1 MAKADQGYV
10 WPFSTFTLA
19 QVGKAGR
26 LTLKQILQN
35 CEIRSADGLVAAIE
49 QQAEWRVKGQAWSV
63 YRSLPLLKKYEL
75 TTLFSLGLL
84 ADTQRTDLSLRD
96 RYGNDKPAAH
106 LFDLDVPR
114 LVATHPAIDAGQV
127 VQGAI
132 EGAFSAG
139 HQCMAEWL
147 LGAYEDRLQYAG
159 SREELWRRVVTLR
172 ACAAHAGKLVDDGLL
187 EMPLEVSRGIYAYEA
202 SDAEFSASLDWFV
215 AREEQERSQDDYA
228 SLLRYWRHGLL
239 INTSNLYA
247 FLWHLQGVSMT
258 NILAKLRSRLT
269 LGITQLFDGA
279 TDDLVREIVEN
290 RVAHFL
296 SAFPADWDEH
306 GFRVEQA
313 LGMQDHVIAGK
324 DMFLVNGGLAE
335 PLIRREG
342 HRAKFPLIALQT
354 LAAHDPGVYD
364 ARHVDRPGSRI
375 KQWKDGVSDWQPGAE
390 KLNAMLQNNRWHP
403 ALEGLN
409 TIDILTG
416 EASAVAA
423 IQAYLT
429 SGGYA
434 DKKRALGLLDKHPE
448 VLEGVIQGIAKRSEV
463 QRLAAMI
470 DFSPSQLEMLPEH
483 MLDTVLTVDLGM

>member
-10 WPFSTFTLA
+10 WPFSTFELN

-35 CEIRSADGLVAAIE
+35 CEIRSAEGLVAAIE

-96 RYGNDKPAAH
+96 RHGNDQPAAH

-114 LVATHPAIDAGQV
+114 LVATHPAIDAGKV
-127 VQGAI
+127 VRGAI

-147 LGAYEDRLQYAG
+147 QGAYEDRLQYAG
-159 SREELWRRVVTLR
+159 SKEELWRRVVTLR
-172 ACAAHAGKLVDDGLL
+172 ACAAHAGKLSDDDLL
-187 EMPLEVSRGIYAYEA
+187 EMPLEVSWGIYAYEA
-202 SDAEFSASLDWFV
+202 NDAEFSASLEWFV

-247 FLWHLQGVSMT
+247 FLWHLQGVSLT
-258 NILAKLRSRLT
+258 DILAKLRSRLT
-269 LGITQLFDGA
+269 LGITLLFDGV
-279 TDDLVREIVEN
+279 THDLVREVTEN

-296 SAFPADWDEH
+296 SAFPGAWEEH

-313 LGMQDHVIAGK
+313 LGMQDHVVAGK
-324 DMFLVNGGLAE
+324 DMFLINGGLAE

-342 HRAKFPLIALQT
+342 HQAKFPFIALQT
-354 LAAHDPGVYD
+354 LASHDPAVYD
-364 ARHVDRPGSRI
+364 AQHVDRPGSRI
-375 KQWKDGVSDWQPGAE
+375 KQWKDGVSNWQPGAE

-409 TIDILTG
+409 TIDILAG
-416 EASAVAA
+416 ESSAVAA
-423 IQAYLT
+423 IQAYLA

-448 VLEGVIQGIAKRSEV
+448 VLEGVIQGISKRSEV
-463 QRLAAMI
+463 QRLTAMI
-470 DFSPSQLEMLPEH
+470 DLSPSQLEMLPEH
-483 MLDTVLTVDLGM
+483 MLDIVLAVDLGM

>member
-10 WPFSTFTLA
+10 WPFSTFTLD
-19 QVGKAGR
+19 QVGKVGR
-26 LTLKQILQN
+26 LTFKQILQN
-35 CEIRSADGLVAAIE
+35 CQIRSAGDLAEAIE
-49 QQAEWRVKGQAWSV
+49 QQHEWRVKGQAWSV

-84 ADTQRTDLSLRD
+84 ADTRRTDLLLRD
-96 RYGNDKPAAH
+96 RYGSDQPAAH
-106 LFDLDVPR
+106 LVDLDVPR
-114 LVATHPAIDAGQV
+114 LVATHPAIDAGKV

-139 HQCMAEWL
+139 HLGMAEWL
-147 LGAYEDRLQYAG
+147 QGAYEDRLHYAG

-172 ACAAHAGKLVDDGLL
+172 ACAAHAGKLSDDGLL

-202 SDAEFSASLDWFV
+202 SDAEFSAALDWFV

-247 FLWHLQGVSMT
+247 FLWHLQGVPLAS
-258 NILAKLRSRLT
+258 ILDKLRSRLT
-269 LGITQLFDGA
+269 QGITRLFDGA

-296 SAFPADWDEH
+296 SAFPSAWEEH

-313 LGMQDHVIAGK
+313 LGMQDHVLAGK
-324 DMFLVNGGLAE
+324 DMFLINGGLAE

-342 HRAKFPLIALQT
+342 HQAKFPHIALQT
-354 LAAHDPGVYD
+354 LAAHNPGVYD
-364 ARHVDRPGSRI
+364 AQHVDRPGSRI
-375 KQWKDGVSDWQPGAE
+375 KQWKDGVTDWQPGAE
-390 KLNAMLQNNRWHP
+390 KLNAMLRNNRWHP

-409 TIDILTG
+409 TIDILSG
-416 EASAVAA
+416 EASAIAA
-423 IQAYLT
+423 IQAYMT

-448 VLEGVIQGIAKRSEV
+448 VLEGIIRGITKRSEV

-470 DFSPSQLEMLPEH
+470 DLSPSQLEMLPEH